1 MNTLRFIFSRLLQ
14 AVPVL
19 LGVSIVTFLLMVST
33 PGDPIRLL
41 VGIRASDETIA
52 VIRDRY
58 GLDDPILSQYFTY
71 LGNLLQGDLGA
82 SLRYKV
88 PVSDLIAQFYPVTL
102 FLVAYSIVMILPPV
116 IALAA
121 WSARR
126 PNGLADQVIRL
137 LGVLGLAVP
146 VFWLALLFARLFG
159 VKLGWFPVSGY
170 GNTFTEHLWH
180 LFLPALST
188 MIWVVPIL
196 VRTLRAALL
205 DEINRD
211 YVLTARS
218 KGLGERQIFRKHVF
232 PNSVLPTLNLFAVIV
247 AYLLGGSVIVETV
260 YAVPGMGKLMVDSI
274 LARDYFVV
282 QGATLVFALTTILVM
297 LAVDL
302 LSAVIDPRVTP

>member
-1 MNTLRFIFSRLLQ
+1 MKTLRFIAMRLLQ
-14 AVPVL
+14 ALPVL
-19 LGVSIVTFLLMVST
+19 LGVSIITFTLMAAT
-33 PGDPIRLL
+33 PGDPVRLL
-41 VGIRASDETIA
+41 VGDRATPETIA
-52 VIRDRY
+52 AIRDRY
-58 GLDDPILSQYFTY
+58 GLDEPILVQYFTY
-71 LGNLLQGDLGA
+71 LKNLVQGDLGA
-82 SLRYKV
+82 SLRYRV
-88 PVSDLIAQFYPVTL
+88 PVSQLISQHYPVTL
-102 FLVAYSIVMILPPV
+102 FLVLYTIFLTLPPV
-116 IALAA
+116 IALAV

-126 PNGLADQVIRL
+126 PNGIADQAIRL

-146 VFWLALLFARLFG
+146 VFWLALLFARFFG
-159 VKLGWFPVSGY
+159 VTLGWFPVSGY
-170 GNTFTEHLWH
+170 GEGFGEHILH

-196 VRTLRAALL
+196 VRTLRSALL
-205 DEINRD
+205 DEMNRD
-211 YVLTARS
+211 YVLTGLS
-218 KGLGERQIFRKHVF
+218 KGLGERQVFRTHVF

-302 LSAVIDPRVTP
+302 VSAVIDPRVKP

>member
-1 MNTLRFIFSRLLQ
+1 MKTLRFIVFRLLQ
-14 AVPVL
+14 SVPVL
-19 LGVSIVTFLLMVST
+19 LGVSIVTFLLMVNT

-71 LGNLLQGDLGA
+71 LGNLLHGDLGA

-88 PVSDLIAQFYPVTL
+88 PVSDLIMQFYPVTL
-102 FLVAYSIVMILPPV
+102 FLVAYSIALILPPV
-116 IALAA
+116 IALAV
-121 WSARR
+121 WSAKR

-137 LGVLGLAVP
+137 LGVMGLAIP

-159 VKLGWFPVSGY
+159 VTLGWFPVSGF
-170 GNTFTEHLWH
+170 GNTVPEHFLH

-188 MIWVVPIL
+188 AIWVVPIL
-196 VRTLRAALL
+196 TRNLRSALL
-205 DEINRD
+205 DEMNRD
-211 YVLTARS
+211 YVLAGMS
-218 KGLGERQIFRKHVF
+218 KGLGAAQVFRSHVF
-232 PNSVLPTLNLFAVIV
+232 PNSILPTLNLFAVIV

-274 LARDYFVV
+274 LSRDYFVV
-282 QGATLVFALTTILVM
+282 QGATLVFALTTIVVM
-297 LAVDL
+297 LSVDL
-302 LSAVIDPRVTP
+302 ISAVIDPRINT

>member
-1 MNTLRFIFSRLLQ
+1 MTTLRFIFWRLVQ

-19 LGVSIVTFLLMVST
+19 LGVSIITFVLMTAT

-41 VGIRASDETIA
+41 IGDRATPETIA
-52 VIRDRY
+52 AIRDRY
-58 GLDDPILSQYFTY
+58 GLDEPVLVQYFTY
-71 LGNLLQGDLGA
+71 LKNLVVGDLGA
-82 SLRYKV
+82 SLRYRV
-88 PVSDLIAQFYPVTL
+88 PVSQLIAQHYPVTL
-102 FLVAYSIVMILPPV
+102 FLVLYTIVLTLPPV
-116 IALAA
+116 IALSV

-126 PNGLADQVIRL
+126 QNGPADQVIRL

-146 VFWLALLFARLFG
+146 VFWLALLFARFFG
-159 VKLGWFPVSGY
+159 VTLGWFPVSGF
-170 GNTFTEHLWH
+170 GETFPDHLRH

-196 VRTLRAALL
+196 VRTLRSALL
-205 DEINRD
+205 DEMTRD
-211 YVLTARS
+211 YVLTGMS
-218 KGLGERQIFRKHVF
+218 KGLGERQVFRTHVF

-302 LSAVIDPRVTP
+302 VSALIDPRVTP

>member
-1 MNTLRFIFSRLLQ
+1 MKTLRYIALRLLQ

-19 LGVSIVTFLLMVST
+19 LGVSIVTFTLMAAT

-41 VGIRASDETIA
+41 VGDRASAETIA
-52 VIRDRY
+52 LIRDRY

-82 SLRYKV
+82 SLRYRV
-88 PVSDLIAQFYPVTL
+88 PVTNLIAQFYPVTL
-102 FLVAYSIVMILPPV
+102 FLVVYTIALTLPPV
-116 IALAA
+116 ILLSVC
-121 WSARR
+121 SAKRQ
-126 PNGLADQVIRL
+126 NGLADQIIRL
-137 LGVLGLAVP
+137 MGVLGLAIP
-146 VFWLALLFARLFG
+146 VFWLALIFARFFG
-159 VKLGWFPVSGY
+159 VTLGWFPVSGF
-170 GNTFTEHLWH
+170 GETVPEHFLH

-196 VRTLRAALL
+196 TRNLRAALL
-205 DEINRD
+205 DEMNRD
-211 YVLTARS
+211 YVLAGMS
-218 KGLGERQIFRKHVF
+218 KGLGERQVFRRHVF
-232 PNSVLPTLNLFAVIV
+232 PNSLLPTLNLFAVIV

-282 QGATLVFALTTILVM
+282 QGATLVFALTTIVVM

-302 LSAVIDPRVTP
+302 ISALIDPRVSP

>member
-1 MNTLRFIFSRLLQ
+1 MDTLRYIAYRLLQ

-19 LGVSIVTFLLMVST
+19 LGVSIITFTLMAAT
-33 PGDPIRLL
+33 PGDPVRLL
-41 VGIRASDETIA
+41 VGDRASAETIA
-52 VIRDRY
+52 LIRDRY
-58 GLDDPILSQYFTY
+58 GLDEPVLVQYFTY
-71 LGNLLQGDLGA
+71 LKNLLAGDLGA
-82 SLRYKV
+82 SLRYRV
-88 PVSDLIAQFYPVTL
+88 PVSQLIAQHYPVTL
-102 FLVAYSIVMILPPV
+102 FLVVYTVVLTLPPV
-116 IALAA
+116 IALAV

-126 PNGLADQVIRL
+126 QNGPADQVIRL

-146 VFWLALLFARLFG
+146 VFWLALLFARFFG
-159 VKLGWFPVSGY
+159 VTLGWFPVSGF
-170 GNTFTEHLWH
+170 GDTLPDHFLH

-188 MIWVVPIL
+188 SIWVVPIL

-205 DEINRD
+205 EEMGRD
-211 YVLTARS
+211 YVLTGQS
-218 KGLGERQIFRKHVF
+218 KGLGDRQIFRSHIF

-282 QGATLVFALTTILVM
+282 QGATLVFALTTIFVM

-302 LSAVIDPRVTP
+302 LSALIDPRVTP